1 MLVKRL
7 QPDRLG
13 HLSDSDLLKQYLE
26 GREEAFATLLHR
38 HKRKVWSHIYL
49 MVRDREVTEDI
60 FQETF
65 IKVVNVLKGDRYTDE
80 GKFLPWVLR
89 MAHNMVIDHFR
100 RGKKMHLLRSDD
112 EHDVFARI
120 KQTDQNVEQRMV
132 NLQID
137 EDVRK
142 LIDTLPPEQ
151 REVVIMRTYMNM
163 SFKEIA
169 DVTQVSIN
177 TALGRMRY
185 ALINMRKLIDK
196 NAMMLERA

>member
-7 QPDRLG
+7 QPARLG

-65 IKVVNVLKGDRYTDE
+65 IKVVNVLKSDRYTDE

-89 MAHNMVIDHFR
+89 VAHNMVIDHFR

-151 REVVIMRTYMNM
+151 REVVVMRTYMNM